1 MLKFQEH
8 QDLEMF
14 EQHAFDI
21 PDDASEQELILTER
35 AFSGRGKLA
44 VGAIYAFIL
53 SKGSDLKSQV
63 SLAKQ
68 AKDTNVKLDHLAN
81 SISLLSTRITA
92 SSALSYATA
101 KALKLK

>member
-1 MLKFQEH
+1 MLRFQEH
-8 QDLEMF
+8 KHLEMY
-14 EQHAFDI
+14 ENQVMMDL
-21 PDDASEQELILTER
+21 PDEEEQEIALTER
-35 AFSGRGKLA
+35 SFSGRGKIA
-44 VGAIYAFIL
+44 VGAVYAYLL

-68 AKDTNVKLDHLAN
+68 AKDTDVKLDHLAN
-81 SISLLSTRITA
+81 AIGLLSTRITA